1 MEQAQV
7 ENYGLVPVGNRWN
20 MEAVFP
26 PKNFRIFSDD
36 FRPVLAG
43 KHMKLTGIHRK
54 KSKKFPVGILLPLP
68 AISGAFLQ
76 DPVTFPL
83 LSCRILRDPVA
94 VIFDMGYYK
103 KYKNQLTFFFIYC
116 FTNLT
121 IEFWV
126 LLQINDT
133 AAPTSLMPSP
143 SLFDVPYQSDQL
155 MYRVSS
161 ICGSTEFC
169 S

>member
-1 MEQAQV
+1 VEQAQV

-83 LSCRILRDPVA
+83 FSCRILRDSVA
-94 VIFDMGYYK
+94 VIFDMGDQK
-103 KYKNQLTFFFIYC
+103 FSCTTMLNIDKNL
-116 FTNLT
+116 
-121 IEFWV
+121 
-126 LLQINDT
+126 
-133 AAPTSLMPSP
+133 
-143 SLFDVPYQSDQL
+143 
-155 MYRVSS
+155 
-161 ICGSTEFC
+161 
-169 S
+169 